1 MSRTE
6 RIAERLAAEG
16 ADALFAWSP
25 NVVGYLANL
34 WEHPHRRFATFAVNA
49 DGRSCAIV
57 PALGRTSAEEAGIA
71 DIRVWTDDED
81 PLALFADLAEE
92 WGLRTGIVAVE
103 EDLPS
108 RMLLAMQER
117 LPAARFRGGDTVV
130 AGVMRRKEPFEAQ
143 LLEEAARLTDE
154 VWEEIRPRL
163 APGRTEIE
171 IAQELQDLMRARG
184 IRPTFAI
191 VGGGPNSAKPHHAPG
206 ERPLAEGDVVLL
218 DFGGTYERYGSDI
231 TRVVHLGPAP
241 ERVREAYRAVHAA
254 HTAAAT
260 GIRAGATTGAE
271 ADTMARDS
279 LKGAGLAEFF
289 VHRLG
294 HGLGLN
300 EHEHPYLVGSNG
312 ATLEAGDCFT
322 IEPGVY
328 LPGEFG
334 IRLENAYLLDEQGAR
349 SLNAEIPSEIVE
361 LS

>member
-1 MSRTE
+1 M
-6 RIAERLAAEG
+6 
-16 ADALFAWSP
+16 DALFAWSP

-71 DIRVWTDDED
+71 DVRPWTDDED
-81 PLALFADLAEE
+81 PLELFGGLAEE
-92 WGLRTGIVAVE
+92 WGLRTGILAVE

-108 RMLLAMQER
+108 RMLLAMQGR
-117 LPAARFRGGDTVV
+117 LPAALFRGGDPVV
-130 AGVMRRKEPFEAQ
+130 AGVMRRKEPFEVQ
-143 LLEEAARLTDE
+143 LLEEAARRTDA
-154 VWEEIRPRL
+154 VWEALLPGL

-171 IAQELQDLMRARG
+171 VAQELQARLRDAG
-184 IRPTFAI
+184 LKPTFAI
-191 VGGGPNSAKPHHAPG
+191 VAGGPNAAKPHHAPG
-206 ERPLAEGDVVLL
+206 ERRLESGEVVLV

-241 ERVREAYRAVHAA
+241 ARVREAYRAVLAA
-254 HTAAAT
+254 HVAAFE
-260 GIRAGATTGAE
+260 GIRPGITTGAQ
-271 ADTMARDS
+271 ADALARGS
-279 LKGAGLAEFF
+279 LERAGLGGYF

-300 EHEHPYLVGSNG
+300 EHEAPYLVGTND
-312 ATLEAGDCFT
+312 APLELGDCFT

-334 IRLENAYLLDEQGAR
+334 VRLENAYVLEADGPRA
-349 SLNAEIPSEIVE
+349 LNAMIPAEIVE
-361 LS
+361 RG

>member
-1 MSRTE
+1 MSRVE
-6 RIAERLAAEG
+6 RIAERLSAEG
-16 ADALFAWSP
+16 VDALFAWSP

-71 DIRVWTDDED
+71 DVRPWTDDED
-81 PLALFADLAEE
+81 PLELFAALAEE
-92 WGLRTGIVAVE
+92 WGLRTGILAVE

-108 RMLLAMQER
+108 RMLLGMQAT
-117 LPAARFRGGDTVV
+117 LPAALFRGGDPVV
-130 AGVMRRKEPFEAQ
+130 AGVMRHKEPFEAQ
-143 LLEEAARLTDE
+143 LLGEAARRTDA
-154 VWEEIRPRL
+154 VWEAILPGL
-163 APGRTEIE
+163 VPGRPEIE
-171 IAQELQDLMRARG
+171 VAQELQARLRDAG
-184 IRPTFAI
+184 MKPTFAI
-191 VGGGPNSAKPHHAPG
+191 VGGGPNAAKPHHAPG
-206 ERPLAEGDVVLL
+206 ERRLESGEVVLV

-241 ERVREAYRAVHAA
+241 ERVRKAYRAVHKA

-260 GIRAGATTGAE
+260 GIRAGKTTGAG
-271 ADTMARDS
+271 ADAMARDS
-279 LKGAGLAEFF
+279 LRNAGLGEFF

-300 EHEHPYLVGSNG
+300 EHEAPYLVGTND
-312 ATLEAGDCFT
+312 APLQTGDCFT

-334 IRLENAYLLDEQGAR
+334 IRLENAYLLEADGAR
-349 SLNAEIPSEIVE
+349 SLNAAIPGEILE
-361 LS
+361 LG